1 MRKVL
6 ISLAAAAATLA
17 VAAPASA
24 QAYGNLA
31 PGYGYGYGAQAYG
44 RGYGYGYG
52 YGNFQGQIQQ
62 VRNQAYNLMRQGRL
76 TRAESRDLNRDIQ
89 RVERRLYNSGRGGL
103 SPYEARE
110 MQNRIA
116 SLQIELRRYS
126 DYDRRYRRG
135 W

>member
-44 RGYGYGYG
+44 RGYGYG

>member
-6 ISLAAAAATLA
+6 LSLAAAAATLA

-31 PGYGYGYGAQAYG
+31 PGYGYGYGNAYAA
-44 RGYGYGYG
+44 RGYGYG
-52 YGNFQGQIQQ
+52 YGNFQGQLQQ

-89 RVERRLYNSGRGGL
+89 RVERRLYQSSRAGF

-110 MQNRIA
+110 MQNRLA